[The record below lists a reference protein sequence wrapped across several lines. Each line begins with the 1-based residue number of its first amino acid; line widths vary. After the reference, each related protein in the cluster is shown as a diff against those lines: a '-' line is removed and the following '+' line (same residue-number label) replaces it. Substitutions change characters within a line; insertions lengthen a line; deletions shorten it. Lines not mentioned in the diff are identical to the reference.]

1 MNTGKD
7 GQLIFTP
14 PEYREQQEDKKL
26 LHTCAVAQSILYELQ
41 IYIKN
46 IDLKKQLSEYH
57 TNKYKKVYEI
67 QKYNKIRG
75 FNPD

>member
-26 LHTCAVAQSILYELQ
+26 LHTCSVAQSILYELQ
-41 IYIKN
+41 IYIQN
-46 IDLKKQLSEYH
+46 IDLKK
-57 TNKYKKVYEI
+57 TI
-67 QKYNKIRG
+67 I
-75 FNPD
+75 